1 MNKTNTYSF
10 LFTTMLTG
18 VSQTALGNLNGDM
31 QMGDDLSVISSSVD
45 FTGKW
50 DSFTSYSYS
59 ELSESNSSIN
69 YSDIVDFDII
79 MRFAKTLT
87 ENMKV
92 VDPDIQ
98 RIVDEHFWE
107 ML

>member
-10 LFTTMLTG
+10 LITSMLSG
-18 VSQTALGNLNGDM
+18 FSQTALGNLNGDN
-31 QMGDDLSVISSSVD
+31 QMSDDLSEITSSVD
-45 FTGKW
+45 FAQNW
-50 DSFTSYSYS
+50 DSFTSYSYN

-69 YSDIVDFDII
+69 YSDVVNFDII

>member
-10 LFTTMLTG
+10 LLTTMLTG

-50 DSFTSYSYS
+50 DSFVNYSYN
-59 ELSESNSSIN
+59 EQPESNSSISM
-69 YSDIVDFDII
+69 SDVINVEVVKQ
-79 MRFAKTLT
+79 FA
-87 ENMKV
+87 ENLVGNMTGI
-92 VDPDIQ
+92 DPDIQ